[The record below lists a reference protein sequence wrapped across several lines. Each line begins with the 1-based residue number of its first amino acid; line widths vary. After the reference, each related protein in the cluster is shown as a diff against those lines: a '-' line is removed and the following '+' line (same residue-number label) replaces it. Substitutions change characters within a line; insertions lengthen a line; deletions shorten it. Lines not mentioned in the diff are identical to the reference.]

1 MQRKHSTAGVIFLS
15 THTTEKIIA
24 KEQKQLLKLKKKQAK
39 GNYKLYFAVILFLIA
54 FVNIIDEVS
63 SGLPSYVQSSIVTDF
78 LVNSKF
84 LGKSYSFQ
92 EGLSLHTTIGALSY
106 VFGVVT
112 PFYKALADKF
122 GRKPLFA
129 FSTFGMSLGMFVAF
143 LSNNYI
149 MFLIGYSI
157 MGFFMGHDI
166 QIIYVLEEAPTKL
179 RARIYSV
186 LKTLGILG
194 TVAIPALRDLL
205 MQNDPERWRL
215 VFLVPALVGF
225 IACGLVIAFAKDTK
239 VFINERIA
247 YLSIPYEERQELKKL
262 KTEEAKADTKIQ
274 GVFNGIKYIFSN
286 KDTRLLIISHMVF
299 DVAIASVGLFYESIM
314 HLAGLSTQQTT
325 DALYM
330 IPFVYSG
337 VTLLSG
343 FVADYIGRKKTVLIG
358 SVMCVG
364 CFVLFILGLNKGFA
378 PYLIG
383 IFAGLYQSGYWIG
396 RDYMNIMMTEKVP
409 TEIRASVVGGEG
421 LLVTVGMA
429 LGYVLM
435 IVGMEL
441 TTVANAC
448 LVIIVPCV
456 SIAAII
462 MMLKVKETKGTELDE
477 IKSL

>member
-1 MQRKHSTAGVIFLS
+1 MKNTSTKTQR
-15 THTTEKIIA
+15 IIA
-24 KEQKQLLKLKKKQAK
+24 SEQRQLSYLQKKKAK
-39 GNYKLYFAVILFLIA
+39 GNYSGYFAVILFLIA

-63 SGLPSYVQSSIVTDF
+63 SGLPSYVQSSIVTEF

-92 EGLSLHTTIGALSY
+92 DGLSLHTTVGALSY

-129 FSTFGMSLGMFVAF
+129 FSTFGMSLGMLVAF
-143 LSNNYI
+143 LSQNYI
-149 MFLIGYSI
+149 GFLVGYSV

-166 QIIYVLEEAPTKL
+166 QIIYVLEEAPTKQ

-186 LKTLGILG
+186 LKALGILG

-205 MQNDPERWRL
+205 MKNDPTRWRL
-215 VFLVPALVGF
+215 VFLAPAIVGF
-225 IACGLVIAFAKDTK
+225 AACIMVILFARETK
-239 VFINERIA
+239 VYLEERTA
-247 YLSIPYEERQELKKL
+247 YLSIPYEEREAEKLRKK
-262 KTEEAKADTKIQ
+262 EQAKADAKKQ

-286 KDTRLLIISHMVF
+286 KDTRTLIITHMVF

-314 HLAGLSTQQTT
+314 HIAGLSTAEAT

-330 IPFVYSG
+330 IPFVYSA
-337 VTLLSG
+337 VTFLSG
-343 FVADYIGRKKTVLIG
+343 FVADLIGRKKTVFIG
-358 SVMCVG
+358 SAMCVI
-364 CFVLFILGLNKGFA
+364 CFVLFIVGLEKGFP

-383 IFAGLYQSGYWIG
+383 IFAGLYQSGYWVG

-421 LLVTVGMA
+421 LLVTAGMA
-429 LGYVLM
+429 LGYILM
-435 IVGMEL
+435 VVGMQFISVG
-441 TTVANAC
+441 TAC

-456 SIAAII
+456 SIAAVWL
-462 MMLKVKETKGTELDE
+462 MLKVKETKGVELDE
-477 IKSL
+477 IKES

>member
-1 MQRKHSTAGVIFLS
+1 MSTS
-15 THTTEKIIA
+15 TPSKVIA
-24 KEQKQLLKLKKKQAK
+24 KEQRELTKLQKKQSK

-84 LGKSYSFQ
+84 LGKSYTFQ
-92 EGLSLHTTIGALSY
+92 EGLSLHTTVGALSY

-129 FSTFGMSLGMFVAF
+129 FSTFGMSLGMLVAF

-149 MFLIGYSI
+149 MFLVGYSI

-205 MQNDPERWRL
+205 MQNDPTRWRL

-225 IACGLVIAFAKDTK
+225 FACGLVIIFAKDTK
-239 VFINERIA
+239 VFISERIA
-247 YLSIPYEERQELKKL
+247 YLSMPYEERQAQKKL
-262 KTEEAKADTKIQ
+262 KKEKAKADAKKQ

-286 KDTRLLIISHMVF
+286 KDTRLLIISHIIF
-299 DVAIASVGLFYESIM
+299 DVGIASVGLFYESIM
-314 HLAGLSTQQTT
+314 HLAGLSTRETT

-337 VTLLSG
+337 VTFLSG
-343 FVADYIGRKKTVLIG
+343 FIADFIGRKKTVLIG

-364 CFVLFILGLNKGFA
+364 CFIMFIFGLNRGFA

-383 IFAGLYQSGYWIG
+383 IFAGLYQSGFWIG

-421 LLVTVGMA
+421 LLVTIGMA

-448 LVIIVPCV
+448 LVIIVPAV

-477 IKSL
+477 IK